1 MLIIIVDQ
9 YFFLSFFPQLQMGL
23 KPQVQN
29 GLGEAHLGWQMG
41 FLKTR
46 FQTRPQCL
54 TKKKTRVTELFL
66 VGSSLSCHKIFLVGL
81 WWIGVCRK
89 PTNPSNPTWF
99 NPTRQVGSV
108 FKAWWVGLGYKY
120 FFNSGSGWVWVI
132 KLQTCQTLPDPP
144 IFNIYLEYIIYLI
157 YIF

>member
-1 MLIIIVDQ
+1 ML
-9 YFFLSFFPQLQMGL
+9 FLYFFPQLQMGL
-23 KPQVQN
+23 EPQVQN

-41 FLKTR
+41 SLKTR

-89 PTNPSNPTWF
+89 PTNPSNPTWV

-132 KLQTCQTLPDPP
+132 KLQTCQTRPDPP
-144 IFNIYLEYIIYLI
+144 IFNIYLKYIIYLI
-157 YIF
+157 YLF